1 MRCQQCQVESLPGA
15 KYCNSCG
22 QELQPRCASCNTLN
36 PPGSNFCFSCG
47 SRLPAGAT
55 SSGAGV
61 SERVST
67 AAPSASVCPRCY
79 QPNEPG
85 SAYCF
90 ACGLPLEDGATVVN
104 ARVKRIAAFATGRP
118 AGFWIRVLPYFIDE
132 ILLAVAFALVW
143 PLITGET
150 ITDYWQS
157 TEAASIWELSG
168 LALNLVYYTVAF
180 SIWSTTLGKRPFNL
194 YVVRTDGSKLSVA
207 RALARALAYRLSILT
222 LGIGFVIVALRQ
234 DRRGLHDLLCDTV
247 VIRR

>member
-1 MRCQQCQVESLPGA
+1 
-15 KYCNSCG
+15 
-22 QELQPRCASCNTLN
+22 
-36 PPGSNFCFSCG
+36 
-47 SRLPAGAT
+47 
-55 SSGAGV
+55 
-61 SERVST
+61 
-67 AAPSASVCPRCY
+67 
-79 QPNEPG
+79 
-85 SAYCF
+85 
-90 ACGLPLEDGATVVN
+90 
-104 ARVKRIAAFATGRP
+104 
-118 AGFWIRVLPYFIDE
+118 
-132 ILLAVAFALVW
+132 VAFALVW